1 MVAFLKLL
9 WQIKW
14 GWSELNP
21 DRAWSPVETVENP
34 ENLDPELVEG
44 PKFGGNAGRFDKLS
58 DRFSHFFD
66 SLVRVVIFSLLVFF
80 GKIEPA
86 KVVLR

>member
-1 MVAFLKLL
+1 MKFVKQRNSL
-9 WQIKW
+9 
-14 GWSELNP
+14 
-21 DRAWSPVETVENP
+21 ETVENP

-66 SLVRVVIFSLLVFF
+66 SLVRISNPDRVSS
-80 GKIEPA
+80 
-86 KVVLR
+86 